1 MTNNLERRIKEHY
14 KNRGGG
20 NTFAGKYFCY
30 KLIYFEMFL
39 TPLAAIR
46 REKEIK
52 KLNRT
57 EKFELIKSKNPYL
70 GFLPLRSFLETYC
83 IEKIIRLFHRTFFRA
98 SLLLF
103 HLPNIHRK
111 SSFYRSRRLELSQ

>member
-14 KNRGGG
+14 RNRGNP

-30 KLIYFEMFL
+30 KLIYNEIFS
-39 TPLAAIR
+39 TPLEAIH

-57 EKFELIKSKNPYL
+57 EKFDLIKSKNPL
-70 GFLPLRSFLETYC
+70 LAFLL
-83 IEKIIRLFHRTFFRA
+83 
-98 SLLLF
+98 
-103 HLPNIHRK
+103 
-111 SSFYRSRRLELSQ
+111 

>member
-14 KNRGGG
+14 KNRGNP

-30 KLIYFEMFL
+30 KLIYYEKFS
-39 TPLAAIR
+39 TPMKAID

-57 EKFELIKSKNPYL
+57 EKFALIKSKNPLL
-70 GFLPLRSFLETYC
+70 GFLPICNFL
-83 IEKIIRLFHRTFFRA
+83 
-98 SLLLF
+98 
-103 HLPNIHRK
+103 
-111 SSFYRSRRLELSQ
+111 

>member
-14 KNRGGG
+14 KNRGDS
-20 NTFAGKYFCY
+20 NTFAGKYYCY
-30 KLIYFEMFL
+30 KLIYCEMFS
-39 TPLAAIR
+39 TPMAAIR

-70 GFLPLRSFLETYC
+70 GFLPLRNFL
-83 IEKIIRLFHRTFFRA
+83 
-98 SLLLF
+98 
-103 HLPNIHRK
+103 
-111 SSFYRSRRLELSQ
+111 